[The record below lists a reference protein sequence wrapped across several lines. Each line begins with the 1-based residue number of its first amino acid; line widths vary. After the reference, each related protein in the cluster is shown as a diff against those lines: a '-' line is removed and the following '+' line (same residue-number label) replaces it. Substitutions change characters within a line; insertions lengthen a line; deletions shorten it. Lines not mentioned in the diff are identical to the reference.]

1 MSYSVSR
8 IQKRSVATVMGLA
21 SVLIISA
28 VSAAPA
34 ASAAETQDLRGVK
47 SWWSPSG
54 YWCIIQVCI
63 NTPDSDCCNVGP

>member
-1 MSYSVSR
+1 MSYSIFR
-8 IQKRSVATVMGLA
+8 IQKRSVATAVGLA
-21 SVLIISA
+21 AILVSA
-28 VSAAPA
+28 VSVVPA
-34 ASAAETQDLRGVK
+34 ASATEGQDLRGVK